1 MKKKL
6 NAFGKKIFVG
16 SVMLALAAAAFA
28 ESPVSTASQS
38 LFSNDVD
45 DVMSV
50 TDFYTVEFS
59 KFIASAQASS
69 SSVYQA
75 AGAFKIKDILIAGGY
90 EGSIFDSKT
99 ESEAGGTWTYT
110 LDPNTGKVVKTEK
123 TGTLKTN
130 GTPRGAYNSFTALVG
145 FGNIGVKAKMFFS
158 NTDSHG
164 SFNNTFAIA
173 TDSVTTVT
181 DDKGN
186 VITTAS
192 TTYDHNGYQKRHNI
206 GPRIE
211 AGMTLDI
218 AGMKLQPIV
227 GFGARIH
234 TESDY
239 SKKSVLQNGGKTW
252 AKVDVTKAE
261 VADSTFN
268 LTPTVGATLT
278 IPTKYVS
285 NIIGLSYTGEF
296 KVFNS
301 KYTDAFG
308 KSRKASANGI
318 VTTTIVPRNYGD
330 PATFNPLTSTTG
342 EKVTVTTDGTADQ
355 KDIKNSLAIGYT
367 AKSDISDKLTLV
379 GNISADV
386 SFQSTSETNW
396 TETTDKDFFKRVD
409 GTTKTV
415 EITTIS
421 AKGAKSSSTFEVSP
435 NITFGLKYV
444 VIPSKFNFLVSAQAD
459 LPKFTYTNR
468 VASHQVATSVKT
480 TKTTDFDGS
489 VTESKTYGATPS
501 TGNLGTVTKTAEWKK
516 LSAPSVKMGFQW
528 FMTEN
533 FEFDTSLEVSM
544 SSGLFNGDVTVSGI
558 LKF

>member
-1 MKKKL
+1 MKEKL
-6 NAFGKKIFVG
+6 HAFGRKICVG
-16 SVMLALAAAAFA
+16 SILFALAIAVFA

-38 LFSNDVD
+38 LFTNDVD
-45 DVMSV
+45 DVTNVSN
-50 TDFYTVEFS
+50 FYNVAFN

-69 SSVYQA
+69 SSAYQA
-75 AGAFKIKDILIAGGY
+75 DGAFKIKDILIAGRYYGQL
-90 EGSIFDSKT
+90 FDSKT
-99 ESEAGGTWTYT
+99 ESQAGGTWTYT
-110 LDPNTGKVVKTEK
+110 LDPYTGKVVKTQK
-123 TGTLKTN
+123 TGTLKIT
-130 GTPRGAYNSFTALVG
+130 GTQTGAYNSFTALVG
-145 FGNIGVKAKMFFS
+145 FGNIGVRAFLSF
-158 NTDSHG
+158 NNNDAHG
-164 SFNNTFAIA
+164 SFDDNFATA

-192 TTYDHNGYQKRHNI
+192 TTYDRKGYQKYHSI

-227 GFGARIH
+227 GFAAYID
-234 TESDY
+234 TENNY

-252 AKVDVTKAE
+252 ATVDVTKGE
-261 VADSTFN
+261 VADSVFE
-268 LTPTVGATLT
+268 LDPTVGATLT

-296 KVFNS
+296 NIFNS
-301 KYTDAFG
+301 AYKDAFG

-342 EKVTVTTDGTADQ
+342 EKVTVTTAGTTDQ
-355 KDIKNSLAIGYT
+355 KNIKNSLAIGYT

-379 GNISADV
+379 GNISANV
-386 SFQSTSETNW
+386 RIVSTSKTEW
-396 TETTDKDFFKRVD
+396 TETTQKDFFKRVD

-415 EITTIS
+415 ETTTI
-421 AKGAKSSSTFEVSP
+421 GAKNAESASGFYVSP

-459 LPKFTYTNR
+459 LPRFTYKNE
-468 VASHQVATSVKT
+468 VAPHQVATSVTT

-501 TGNLGTVTKTAEWKK
+501 TGNLGTVTKTAEWQK
-516 LSAPSVKMGFQW
+516 LSAPSVRMGFQW

-544 SSGLFNGDVTVSGI
+544 SSGLFNGRVTVAGA

>member
-6 NAFGKKIFVG
+6 NAFGKKILAG
-16 SVMLALAAAAFA
+16 SVMFALAAAAFA
-28 ESPVSTASQS
+28 ESPASIASQS

-69 SSVYQA
+69 SSAYQA
-75 AGAFKIKDILIAGGY
+75 DGAFKIKDILIAGEY
-90 EGSIFDSKT
+90 EGQLFDSKT

-110 LDPNTGKVVKTEK
+110 LDPYTGKVVKTQK
-123 TGTLKTN
+123 VNTLKTT
-130 GTPRGAYNSFTALVG
+130 GPQRGAYNSFTALVG
-145 FGNIGVKAKMFFS
+145 FGNIGVKGQMFFS
-158 NTDSHG
+158 NRDKHG
-164 SFNNTFAIA
+164 SFDETFATA
-173 TDSVTTVT
+173 QDSVTTVT

-192 TTYDHNGYQKRHNI
+192 TTYDHNGYQKEHNI
-206 GPRIE
+206 VPRIE

-227 GFGARIH
+227 GFG
-234 TESDY
+234 TEINTSNYY
-239 SKKSVLQNGGKTW
+239 SKKSVLQNGGTTW
-252 AKVDVTKAE
+252 STVNVTKGEA
-261 VADSTFN
+261 ADSTFN
-268 LTPTVGATLT
+268 LVPKVGATLT
-278 IPTKYVS
+278 IPTKYIS
-285 NIIGLSYTGEF
+285 NIIGLSYSGEF

-308 KSRKASANGI
+308 NSRKASANGI

-330 PATFNPLTSTTG
+330 PATFNPSTSFAG
-342 EKVTVTTDGTADQ
+342 EKVTVTTNDTKDQ
-355 KDIKNSLAIGYT
+355 KDIKNSLVIGYT
-367 AKSDISDKLTLV
+367 AKSDISDKLTLM
-379 GNISADV
+379 GNISAYV
-386 SFQSTSETNW
+386 SFQSTSTTSW
-396 TETTDKDFFKRVD
+396 TESTDKDFFKKVD

-415 EITTIS
+415 ETTTIS
-421 AKGAKSSSTFEVSP
+421 AKNAGSDSAFYVYP
-435 NITFGLKYV
+435 NITFGLKYAV
-444 VIPSKFNFLVSAQAD
+444 VPSKFNFLVSAQAA
-459 LPKFTYTNR
+459 LPQFTYTNT
-468 VASHQVATSVKT
+468 VASHQVATSVTT

-489 VTESKTYGATPS
+489 VTESKTYGATPN
-501 TGNLGTVTKTAEWKK
+501 TGNIGTVTKTAEWKK

-533 FEFDTSLEVSM
+533 FEFDTSLHVNM
-544 SSGLFNGDVTVSGI
+544 SSGLFSGLVTVAGV